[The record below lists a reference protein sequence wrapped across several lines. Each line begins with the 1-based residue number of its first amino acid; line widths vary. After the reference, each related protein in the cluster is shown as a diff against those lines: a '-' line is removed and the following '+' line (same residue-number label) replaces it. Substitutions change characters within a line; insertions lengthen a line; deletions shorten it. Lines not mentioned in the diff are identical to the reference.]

1 LSWEC
6 AILNNL
12 PDIISLSLFAFTIS
26 ISSAIAIVVFHKFAL
41 NFDHSLSDIQVAH
54 SVPTPR
60 YGGLAVF
67 SAIAASAFL
76 FQIEDA
82 KWIVISSLP
91 IFLIGLA
98 EDCYFKTAPILRY
111 IFGAI
116 SAVCGI
122 FFSGVVLSSVD
133 LGYLDSLLSILLIAY
148 IFTVFCI
155 VGLINA
161 VNLIDGLHG
170 LSSAISIVMSLSFF
184 TVALKIGDAQLANL
198 GVILA
203 AAALGLMIL
212 NYPFGKIFLGDS
224 GAYFMGFSLAWLMIL
239 LAMRYDE
246 VSKWS
251 LLAMAFWPVMETV
264 SSIFR
269 RKLGGRATDK
279 PDRMHFHH
287 IIMRGLGIISQ
298 GRITLKIS
306 NPLATII
313 ILPLACLP
321 TVLGVFFIQS
331 HQAGLTICFVF
342 SCVYILFYNGT
353 VYLLK
358 KRKIQIY

>member
-1 LSWEC
+1 M
-6 AILNNL
+6 
-12 PDIISLSLFAFTIS
+12 
-26 ISSAIAIVVFHKFAL
+26 IVVFHKFFL

-76 FQIEDA
+76 FQLKDA

-98 EDCYFKTAPILRY
+98 EDYYFKTAPVLRY
-111 IFGAI
+111 ILGAI

-122 FFSGVVLSSVD
+122 FFSGVVLNSVD
-133 LGYLDSLLSILLIAY
+133 LGYLDGLLSIIFIAY

-170 LSSAISIVMSLSFF
+170 LSSAVSIVMSLSFF
-184 TVALKIGDAQLANL
+184 IIARRVGDVELANL

-203 AAALGLMIL
+203 AAAFGLMIL

-251 LLAMAFWPVMETV
+251 LLAVAFWPVMETV

-287 IIMRGLGIISQ
+287 IIMRGLEIISQ
-298 GRITLKIS
+298 GRITRKRS

-313 ILPLACLP
+313 ILPLACFP
-321 TVLGVFFIQS
+321 SVLGILYIQS
-331 HQAGLTICFVF
+331 HQAGLAICFV
-342 SCVYILFYNGT
+342 SCCAYILFYNGLL
-353 VYLLK
+353 YLLK
-358 KRKIQIY
+358 KRKIQIFL